1 MNPNVIPVSSLTPQ
15 HNLPVLST
23 LKNAKKNLLLGQ
35 ERVVDAF
42 TLLTKTAHQHMYLAD
57 FAGIDRK
64 AFIDALAN
72 QQENKAPQL
81 LIGSNDSNT
90 LSFQWIEQQE
100 LVLDEEKEPLVFTHK
115 RQNYSYLSGNI
126 KRTDLVGRLL
136 NTRQHPVN
144 ADNLDKL
151 QYQAG
156 ALAQCHTLFIC
167 ADSLW
172 KREGLWDL
180 LLNILSSKS
189 YKIHSLLPPVPLN
202 CKIVLVGT
210 SNQYS
215 ACWIEESQFSTHFP
229 LLGEMSYELDLTHHT
244 EEEYGNW
251 LISVAALNQVSLSQS
266 ALAPLFQYSA
276 RLADHQRRLT
286 LLSSQV
292 GQLISQAHAYCGKS
306 EISADDITYALTRYQ
321 LRHNASE
328 TLSAQNFDDKFINLP
343 TDGERIGQINGLT
356 VLETVEY
363 CYGEPA
369 RITAS
374 VHYGD
379 GEVADI
385 ERKSELGGNIH
396 AKGMMI
402 LSSCLYRI
410 FGKNAPLHLNA
421 NIVFEQSYQEIDGD
435 SASLAEYCSLI
446 SAITEKPINQ
456 SIAATGA
463 IDQFGQVQAIGG
475 VNEKIEG
482 FFNLCE
488 RRGLT
493 GIQGVIIPR
502 ANTQQLNLSAKLV
515 AAIKAEKFSIFQIKH
530 IDEAI
535 ELLMNT
541 TAGVADEDNH
551 FPEDSLYGLVQ
562 ARLASLAGYSDEE
575 STFFEKLLRK
585 LKFSS

>member
-1 MNPNVIPVSSLTPQ
+1 MNPNVIPLSSLTPQ

-23 LKNAKKNLLLGQ
+23 LKNEKKNLLLGQ
-35 ERVVDAF
+35 ERVIDAF

-57 FAGIDRK
+57 IAGIDRK
-64 AFIDALAN
+64 AFIDALAS
-72 QQENKAPQL
+72 QQANKAALQ

-90 LSFQWIEQQE
+90 PKSQWLDGKKRVKDEPSQQA
-100 LVLDEEKEPLVFTHK
+100 VFSHK
-115 RQNYSYLSGNI
+115 TQNYRYLSGNI
-126 KRTDLVGRLL
+126 KRSDLIGRLL
-136 NTRQHPVN
+136 NTSQQSIN
-144 ADNLDKL
+144 ADHLNKL

-167 ADSLW
+167 AESLW

-180 LLNILSSKS
+180 LFNILSAKV
-189 YKIHSLLPPVPLN
+189 YQIHSLLPPVPLN
-202 CKIVLVGT
+202 CKIVLVGSST
-210 SNQYS
+210 LYS
-215 ACWIEESQFSTHFP
+215 TCWIEDSQFSTHFP
-229 LLGEMSYELDLTHHT
+229 LLGEMSYELDLTSHS
-244 EEEYGNW
+244 EKEYGNW
-251 LISVAALNQVSLSQS
+251 LVSVAALNQVSLSQS

-286 LLSSQV
+286 LLSSQM
-292 GQLISQAHAYCGKS
+292 GQLISQAHAYCDKPK
-306 EISADDITYALTRYQ
+306 ISDNDIIYALTRYH

-343 TDGERIGQINGLT
+343 TEGERIGQINGLT

-410 FGKNAPLHLNA
+410 FGKDAPLHLNA

-463 IDQFGQVQAIGG
+463 IDQFGQIQAIGG

-493 GIQGVIIPR
+493 GSQGVIIPK

-515 AAIKAEKFSIFQIKH
+515 TAIEAKKFSLFQIVH
-530 IDEAI
+530 IDEAV
-535 ELLMNT
+535 ELLMKV
-541 TAGVADEDNH
+541 TAGVADENNN
-551 FPEDSLYGLVQ
+551 FPADSLYGLVQ
-562 ARLASLAGYSDEE
+562 SRLANLAGYSNEE
-575 STFFEKLLRK
+575 STFFEKLIQK
-585 LKFSS
+585 FKFSS

>member
-1 MNPNVIPVSSLTPQ
+1 MNPNVIPVSLLTPQ
-15 HNLPVLST
+15 HNLPLLST
-23 LKNAKKNLLLGQ
+23 LKHDKKSLLLGQ

-57 FAGIDRK
+57 FAGIDRQ

-72 QQENKAPQL
+72 QQNKASQL
-81 LIGSNDSNT
+81 LIGTYDNKT
-90 LSFQWIEQQE
+90 PSFQWINQQD
-100 LVLDEEKEPLVFTHK
+100 LVLDEDEAPLVFTHK
-115 RQNYSYLSGNI
+115 KQNYSYLSGNI

-136 NTRQHPVN
+136 NSSQEPIN
-144 ADNLDKL
+144 ADSLDKL

-172 KREGLWDL
+172 KREGLWDF
-180 LLNILSSKS
+180 LLNILSSKR
-189 YKIHSLLPPVPLN
+189 YEIHSQLPPVPLN
-202 CKIVLVGT
+202 CKIVLVGSST
-210 SNQYS
+210 QYS
-215 ACWIEESQFSTHFP
+215 VCWVEESQFSTHFP
-229 LLGEMSYELDLTHHT
+229 LLGEMSYELDLASHT
-244 EEEYGNW
+244 EAEYGNW
-251 LISVAALNQVSLSQS
+251 LVAVAALNRVSLSQS

-276 RLADHQRRLT
+276 RIADHQRRLT

-292 GQLISQAHAYCGKS
+292 GQVLSQAHAYSAKP
-306 EISADDITYALTRYQ
+306 EISANDITYALTRYQ

-343 TDGERIGQINGLT
+343 TEGERIGQINALT

-410 FGKNAPLHLNA
+410 FGKDAPLHLNA

-493 GIQGVIIPR
+493 GSQGVIIPR

-515 AAIKAEKFSIFQIKH
+515 AAIEAEKFSLFQIEH
-530 IDEAI
+530 IDEAV
-535 ELLMNT
+535 ELLMQV
-541 TAGVADEDNH
+541 TAGVADDNND

-562 ARLASLAGYSDEE
+562 TRLANLAGYSDEE

-585 LKFSS
+585 FKFSS